1 MFLFKK
7 YLMIQAFKFLGAG
20 CAVIALTG
28 AGVGIGTIF
37 GALILAVSRVPE
49 SLPKLL

>member
-1 MFLFKK
+1 
-7 YLMIQAFKFLGAG
+7 MIAAFKFLGAG

-37 GALILAVSRVPE
+37 GALILAVSRVPQ
-49 SLPKLL
+49 SQTKLL